1 MTNTLILNTR
11 ELFVKLF
18 CLKNKI
24 YYLCHLLI
32 ATESPSRGAID
43 TQEKQEKITR
53 MKKIIFSTAAC
64 LLLSFVS
71 LSAFADP
78 KPPVPQ
84 FYGLTKEGEINRNP
98 YNTTPKGNDILTPRQ
113 GPLTPA
119 TLLLLTLASGFA
131 GVKIY
136 RNNKEK

>member
-1 MTNTLILNTR
+1 MRKLIL
-11 ELFVKLF
+11 K
-18 CLKNKI
+18 
-24 YYLCHLLI
+24 
-32 ATESPSRGAID
+32 
-43 TQEKQEKITR
+43 
-53 MKKIIFSTAAC
+53 TAAC

-84 FYGLTKEGEINRNP
+84 FYGLTKSSDAPITRSNP
-98 YNTTPKGNDILTPRQ
+98 YALGKRDTEGNTDPLPEGT
-113 GPLTPA
+113 PLTPA
-119 TLLLLTLASGFA
+119 TVLLLTLASGFA

>member
-1 MTNTLILNTR
+1 MRKLILKT
-11 ELFVKLF
+11 V
-18 CLKNKI
+18 
-24 YYLCHLLI
+24 
-32 ATESPSRGAID
+32 
-43 TQEKQEKITR
+43 
-53 MKKIIFSTAAC
+53 AC

-71 LSAFADP
+71 LSALADP

-84 FYGLTKEGEINRNP
+84 FYGLTKGNINRDAQNANP
-98 YNTTPKGNDILTPRQ
+98 NGNDILTPKQ

-119 TLLLLTLASGFA
+119 TVLLLTLASGFA

>member
-1 MTNTLILNTR
+1 MRKLILKT
-11 ELFVKLF
+11 V
-18 CLKNKI
+18 
-24 YYLCHLLI
+24 
-32 ATESPSRGAID
+32 
-43 TQEKQEKITR
+43 
-53 MKKIIFSTAAC
+53 AC

-84 FYGLTKEGEINRNP
+84 FYGLTKGNINRDAQNANP
-98 YNTTPKGNDILTPRQ
+98 NGNDILTPKQ

-119 TLLLLTLASGFA
+119 TVLLLTLASGFA

>member
-1 MTNTLILNTR
+1 MRLTHKKNKKKAIVNKKKATVMRKLIL
-11 ELFVKLF
+11 K
-18 CLKNKI
+18 
-24 YYLCHLLI
+24 
-32 ATESPSRGAID
+32 
-43 TQEKQEKITR
+43 
-53 MKKIIFSTAAC
+53 TAAC

-71 LSAFADP
+71 LSALADP

-84 FYGLTKEGEINRNP
+84 SQYYGHTKSSAPIASGNP
-98 YNTTPKGNDILTPRQ
+98 YVLGKMDTEGNSVPVSE

-119 TLLLLTLASGFA
+119 TLVLLTLASGFA

>member
-1 MTNTLILNTR
+1 
-11 ELFVKLF
+11 
-18 CLKNKI
+18 
-24 YYLCHLLI
+24 
-32 ATESPSRGAID
+32 
-43 TQEKQEKITR
+43 

-84 FYGLTKEGEINRNP
+84 FYGLTKEGRNINPRSGNP
-98 YNTTPKGNDILTPRQ
+98 TGNDILTKS
-113 GPLTPA
+113 GTPLTPA